1 MQWGGSFVRT
11 YVCVFVWV
19 CQPLSLAGYYMLQ
32 QCCSIPNNNN
42 SAQSIPAENEILF
55 CILCRHLLN
64 PKCIKKKENNTYRK
78 TNPPKNKAEGA
89 KRSRS
94 NKDIQQ
100 KKMKSKQNAFE
111 RVCSI
116 TMCVIAWLA
125 RQPKRGRRGCGR
137 TPDTHTHPHTRFSIK
152 IYNAK

>member
-1 MQWGGSFVRT
+1 MCEC
-11 YVCVFVWV
+11 VCVPVWV

-64 PKCIKKKENNTYRK
+64 PKCIKKNTQKIRIERRTRRRIK
-78 TNPPKNKAEGA
+78 QKDQKGA
-89 KRSRS
+89 GATRTHR
-94 NKDIQQ
+94 

-125 RQPKRGRRGCGR
+125 RQLKRGRRMGR
-137 TPDTHTHPHTRFSIK
+137 GVAGPPHIHSHTHTYTPVL
-152 IYNAK
+152 A